1 MGEGKIAHRSSSSTV
16 RGRNPARR
24 RCFFPTRWGYGGR
37 RRSCDGEEGGEGE
50 LNAPRKR
57 NNERKARATLT
68 VDETRDGG
76 GRPDSDRIR
85 TRRWHGFGQ
94 RRRRSRDG
102 VRRGEARQFGQRRR
116 RSRNGAALSGRRRVV
131 PTAHLMHGRGAAH
144 GSHVA
149 MARCRAGPAR
159 RATSDGWGPLSVIS
173 ELKIIPKENS
183 SKQIARK

>member
-24 RCFFPTRWGYGGR
+24 RRFFPTRSGYGGR
-37 RRSCDGEEGGEGE
+37 RWSCDGEEGGEGE
-50 LNAPRKR
+50 LNAPLKR
-57 NNERKARATLT
+57 NDERKARATLT

-85 TRRWHGFGQ
+85 TRRWHGFVQ

-116 RSRNGAALSGRRRVV
+116 HSRNDAALSGRRRVV
-131 PTAHLMHGRGAAH
+131 PTAHLMHGHGTAC

-149 MARCRAGPAR
+149 TARCRAGPAWT
-159 RATSDGWGPLSVIS
+159 AASDRWDPLVSVF
-173 ELKIIPKENS
+173 
-183 SKQIARK
+183 